1 MLLSLI
7 FWNTVL
13 KKQSI
18 QKVLTRIIGHNF
30 FASHLKL
37 TRKPNGAFFSRIAE
51 ISQSST
57 QEKTVVK

>member
-37 TRKPNGAFFSRIAE
+37 ACKPKGAFFLELRKSRKAAL
-51 ISQSST
+51 
-57 QEKTVVK
+57 KKKL